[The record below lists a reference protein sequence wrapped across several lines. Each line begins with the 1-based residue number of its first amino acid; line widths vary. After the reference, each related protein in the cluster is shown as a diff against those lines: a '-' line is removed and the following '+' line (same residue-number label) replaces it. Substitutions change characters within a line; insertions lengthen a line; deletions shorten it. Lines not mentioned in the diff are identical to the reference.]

1 MDFGPPR
8 LANRRKLPVSVRSI
22 ACVRCDPIEW
32 LWLVVSTNSGG
43 RRTSR
48 FPPISSPR
56 LTKNR
61 VVKTGDVSWFETFRT
76 CDAAAVTRLSPSTW
90 PLVRPVSGAD
100 HVKVD
105 KASKAALKTEA
116 MKAPNCGKGRQKRL
130 QSTHTGHYTHAA
142 FFFGGSGWLVAGGA
156 TQPRVY
162 DVPWK

>member
-1 MDFGPPR
+1 M
-8 LANRRKLPVSVRSI
+8 
-22 ACVRCDPIEW
+22 
-32 LWLVVSTNSGG
+32 WLVVSTNSGG

-48 FPPISSPR
+48 FPSISSPR

-76 CDAAAVTRLSPSTW
+76 CDAAAVTRLSPYTW
-90 PLVRPVSGAD
+90 PLVPPVSGAD

-130 QSTHTGHYTHAA
+130 QSTHTGHYTRAT
-142 FFFGGSGWLVAGGA
+142 FVVGGFGMAGDWWCHTTTCLRSWMGMMWVGTSGRHKRYGFGCGGCIINPDA
-156 TQPRVY
+156 R
-162 DVPWK
+162 